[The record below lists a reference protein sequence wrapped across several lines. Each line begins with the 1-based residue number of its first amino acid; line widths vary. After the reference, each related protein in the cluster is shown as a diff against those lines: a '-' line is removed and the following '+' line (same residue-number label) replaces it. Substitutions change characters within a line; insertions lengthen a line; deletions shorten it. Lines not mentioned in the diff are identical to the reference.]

1 MQSTRISKYSTLLY
15 NSSKILALSST
26 YPVEIYTMFL
36 LSLSNPGKIQFGTI
50 MILSLIFSMF
60 IDPFLGKII
69 DSFPRRRLIEMLQT
83 ISILFE
89 MFSLLL
95 WHFHMMQ
102 RVLVLSVL
110 LIYINVSSS
119 VYFDMMRAL
128 LQTISHQTAYLRMNG
143 IAEASGQFPSL
154 LGSAI
159 AVPALLLIGPQGSLA
174 LAIIIQIISLLFISL
189 IEENFKPVRSLRDKK
204 IKHNGVL
211 SMIRRYPKQT
221 FLIYFLNFPFIMIIV
236 GNLLK
241 PIFIVNVIHGNVS
254 DISFS
259 EMDYAAFAA
268 LTGLAISMFP
278 RGNELANS
286 FIFFAIYIA
295 ALLLMPFS
303 SNFIFFMIFQSLHGI
318 GNPGTRI
325 NRNSFVMKHVPMEML
340 GRFSSGVSLLST
352 ITTMAILIAVT
363 LEINSIS
370 IIVIFLALGTL
381 SIAAMIMAFLLK
393 QKTAMTMFSTDV

>member
-189 IEENFKPVRSLRDKK
+189 IEENFTPERSLRGKK
-204 IKHNGVL
+204 IKHNGV
-211 SMIRRYPKQT
+211 
-221 FLIYFLNFPFIMIIV
+221 
-236 GNLLK
+236 LLK